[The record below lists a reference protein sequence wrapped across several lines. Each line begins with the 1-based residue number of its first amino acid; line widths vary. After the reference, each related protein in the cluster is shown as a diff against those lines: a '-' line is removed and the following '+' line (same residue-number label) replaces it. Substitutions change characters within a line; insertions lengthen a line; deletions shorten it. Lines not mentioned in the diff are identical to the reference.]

1 VFLYASS
8 DEVLNEFVSS
18 TIMMFDN
25 VLVPFYNSTTI
36 EELEENLPET
46 LTSVKQK
53 LINSRWPFFTIAY

>member
-1 VFLYASS
+1 VVLYASS

-46 LTSVKQK
+46 LTSVEQK
-53 LINSRWPFFTIAY
+53 SINSR